1 MSSAG
6 PSNNPLPDD
15 YTPSSPLPAYGS
27 KQTAV
32 YAHLISLI
40 LHLGFLLILAA
51 LVLPGSPI
59 GSSSLSL
66 TATVNSDSMKL
77 DDQPFELAA
86 ASIDIERFE
95 EQLDS
100 NELPSEEMEL
110 LEPTLDM
117 TTPELTLEPI
127 VDSEAV
133 EPTDVEKLENISLT
147 SSSKSARASSL
158 KKLLATASRS
168 GKNVAEPLMTAPAEG
183 VLHANTVESA
193 TADLLGGLKQG
204 IANDGFT
211 KIIWLMDASLS
222 LEEERGLL
230 APQVEEFYGQLLQEQ
245 QGLMEQDISMRV
257 NSIVFAFGA
266 TLQPVRMD
274 RGAVTP
280 EAMSRAIEFLPID
293 ESGVENVMTSLITA
307 VSNVA
312 SGKKDE
318 RIEVVIWTDESGDD
332 LHRLEDAIAI
342 CRTLKA
348 RVHVVGPLS
357 VLGMRDGTQQFT
369 LPKPWEYRVELPVMR
384 GPDSAFP
391 ERAQLPMWFDS
402 NADRWTDGPVV
413 LAADSGNLG
422 GPHRRKL
429 LAPTGPYA
437 LTRLAL
443 ATGGKF
449 IALQREGDRASMQGD
464 NYKDY
469 LPDYG
474 SGLEIMADIENKP
487 LRRAIVEAA
496 AITDAKIYSPPGFF
510 FPTIVMD
517 SYPYTRGILYVE
529 PENFPGVLSQQISVH
544 TRKLRGARQT
554 VQQAIEVMLF
564 RPGQLATSGTGS
576 DSAKPKPSMILS
588 KASIPVEYEYEKS
601 PRWRA
606 WYDLNL
612 GRLLYQSV
620 RMDSYVAVAEELT
633 AKEAA
638 EQIREQKFNSV
649 TLRPSDNYPSSSE
662 VSSRAS
668 LGRFLLER
676 VVEEHPNTPW
686 SQLAKWELEH
696 SPGFA
701 YDFGT
706 VVKLPAGPMRPG
718 PVTPAPRI
726 PRL

>member
-1 MSSAG
+1 
-6 PSNNPLPDD
+6 
-15 YTPSSPLPAYGS
+15 
-27 KQTAV
+27 
-32 YAHLISLI
+32 
-40 LHLGFLLILAA
+40 
-51 LVLPGSPI
+51 
-59 GSSSLSL
+59 
-66 TATVNSDSMKL
+66 
-77 DDQPFELAA
+77 
-86 ASIDIERFE
+86 
-95 EQLDS
+95 
-100 NELPSEEMEL
+100 
-110 LEPTLDM
+110 
-117 TTPELTLEPI
+117 
-127 VDSEAV
+127 
-133 EPTDVEKLENISLT
+133 
-147 SSSKSARASSL
+147 
-158 KKLLATASRS
+158 
-168 GKNVAEPLMTAPAEG
+168 
-183 VLHANTVESA
+183 
-193 TADLLGGLKQG
+193 
-204 IANDGFT
+204 
-211 KIIWLMDASLS
+211 
-222 LEEERGLL
+222 
-230 APQVEEFYGQLLQEQ
+230 
-245 QGLMEQDISMRV
+245 
-257 NSIVFAFGA
+257 
-266 TLQPVRMD
+266 
-274 RGAVTP
+274 
-280 EAMSRAIEFLPID
+280 
-293 ESGVENVMTSLITA
+293 
-307 VSNVA
+307 
-312 SGKKDE
+312 
-318 RIEVVIWTDESGDD
+318 
-332 LHRLEDAIAI
+332 
-342 CRTLKA
+342 
-348 RVHVVGPLS
+348 
-357 VLGMRDGTQQFT
+357 
-369 LPKPWEYRVELPVMR
+369 
-384 GPDSAFP
+384 
-391 ERAQLPMWFDS
+391 
-402 NADRWTDGPVV
+402 
-413 LAADSGNLG
+413 
-422 GPHRRKL
+422 
-429 LAPTGPYA
+429 
-437 LTRLAL
+437 
-443 ATGGKF
+443 
-449 IALQREGDRASMQGD
+449 
-464 NYKDY
+464 
-469 LPDYG
+469 
-474 SGLEIMADIENKP
+474 IENKP

-576 DSAKPKPSMILS
+576 DSAKTKPSMILS